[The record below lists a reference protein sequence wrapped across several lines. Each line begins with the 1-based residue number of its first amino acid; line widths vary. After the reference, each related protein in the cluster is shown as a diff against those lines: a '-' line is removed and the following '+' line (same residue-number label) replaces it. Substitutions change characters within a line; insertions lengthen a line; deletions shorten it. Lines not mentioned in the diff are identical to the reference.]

1 MGRVHCIRVWIC
13 LTFPCQL
20 LPSRLFHHNLIG
32 EEPSSEGRGCGLY
45 ADVAGAGLLLHTE
58 GEDIGHVCTL
68 GIAVHAA
75 ELPEV
80 HAVGGDADDIVLRI
94 EDFGTAHL
102 HEVGLYG
109 AEAFHAAEV
118 DGGIEACV
126 LASDESLPA
135 SVAVVPSSPKPV
147 RHGGIAGGGI
157 GGGVVRG
164 FGGVGHLTAPCE
176 VLHG

>member
-45 ADVAGAGLLLHTE
+45 ADVSCACLCPDAE
-58 GEDIGHVCTL
+58 GDDIGHVRPF

-80 HAVGGDADDIVLRI
+80 HTVGGDADDIVLRI

-126 LASDESLPA
+126 LATKNRSLLNIQCERR
-135 SVAVVPSSPKPV
+135 SLLE
-147 RHGGIAGGGI
+147 I
-157 GGGVVRG
+157 
-164 FGGVGHLTAPCE
+164 LTQIRDIR
-176 VLHG
+176 L